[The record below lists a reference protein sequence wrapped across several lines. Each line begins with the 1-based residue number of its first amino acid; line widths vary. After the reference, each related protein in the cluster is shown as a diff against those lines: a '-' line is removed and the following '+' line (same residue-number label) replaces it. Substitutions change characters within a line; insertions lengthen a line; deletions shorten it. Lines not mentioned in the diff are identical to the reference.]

1 MSEETPTTAAP
12 PEPPPPDEPP
22 PGPPSGPPPSAQQPG
37 AEQPGQEPWASRF
50 GLVRPR
56 HGRYLAGVCAAIGR
70 ATNTDPLLWRVLI
83 GVLSIFG
90 VGIII
95 YLAGWLL
102 TPAEGDTAS
111 PVEALFG
118 RGYSST
124 SALLTLLLG
133 VGTVVLLG
141 ALTDS
146 WAVAV
151 IAAVGLV
158 VAAMAINPRVAQ
170 RPATPPPPPQP
181 FPPPTP
187 YHGEPMTEPIPPV
200 APYQPPFAPHGP
212 YQPVTT
218 IPVPPKYEPKPK
230 PEPSRLGRL
239 TFGLILI
246 ALGVLGVADMAGAD
260 VPGGAYVAAAL
271 AMMGVGLIVGAWFGR
286 ARGFIFLGLVMSL
299 LLPAVASG
307 SGMTERSR
315 AGTVFWNPTSVD
327 RVSDRYEHRFGE
339 ATLDLSNVD
348 FAGQEKEISADIS
361 FGQIRIVVPPNV
373 DTRVI
378 TDVSFGDA
386 DVFGRDVT
394 GVGVNHSNDDLG
406 DDGEGGGRLTIRL
419 NVRFGHGEV
428 NR

>member
-12 PEPPPPDEPP
+12 PEPPPPPHEPP
-22 PGPPSGPPPSAQQPG
+22 PGPPHGAQQP
-37 AEQPGQEPWASRF
+37 AQEPWATRF

-83 GVLSIFG
+83 GVLAIFG

-118 RGYSST
+118 RGHSST
-124 SALLTLLLG
+124 STLLTLIIG
-133 VGTVVLLG
+133 VITVVMLG
-141 ALTDS
+141 AITDS
-146 WAVAV
+146 WAVAI
-151 IAAVGLV
+151 IAAVALV
-158 VAAMAINPRVAQ
+158 VAAMVVNPKVSSS
-170 RPATPPPPPQP
+170 RPAAPAVPA
-181 FPPPTP
+181 PPPTVYPP
-187 YHGEPMTEPIPPV
+187 YPGELPTEPIPPV

-212 YQPVTT
+212 YQPVAPP
-218 IPVPPKYEPKPK
+218 PVPPRYEPKPK

-239 TFGLILI
+239 TFGLALI
-246 ALGVLGVADMAGAD
+246 ALGVMGIADMSGLN

-271 AMMGVGLIVGAWFGR
+271 AMVGIGLIIGAWYGR
-286 ARGFIFLGLVMSL
+286 ARGFIFLGLLLSL

-307 SGMTERSR
+307 PHITERSR
-315 AGTVFWNPTSVD
+315 AGSVMWNPNSIE

-339 ATLDLSNVD
+339 AVLDLSNVD
-348 FAGQEKEISADIS
+348 FTGQDKEISADIS
-361 FGQIRIVVPPNV
+361 FGQMRIILPPNV
-373 DTRVI
+373 DTEVR

-386 DVFGRDVT
+386 QVFQRDVN
-394 GVGVNHSNDDLG
+394 GVGVNHSNEDLG
-406 DDGEGGGRLTIRL
+406 EDGEGGGKLVIL
-419 NVRFGHGEV
+419 LDVRFGTAEV
-428 NR
+428 TR